1 MSSFYILSGNCRKKR
16 CGKCDKKFHTGMQF
30 HLRTMLNESSR
41 NLLPEEF
48 VFSTGEVVTVGE
60 SYSTITQT
68 LNPPSSQLFSKSIKD
83 RDMKPFLFD
92 GKYFVDRFR
101 TFWYNFSD

>member
-60 SYSTITQT
+60 SYLQYYYA
-68 LNPPSSQLFSKSIKD
+68 NPKSSLVPTF
-83 RDMKPFLFD
+83 FE
-92 GKYFVDRFR
+92 KY
-101 TFWYNFSD
+101 